1 MFKAAVI
8 GVGAMGQHHVRVYN
22 ELTDV
27 ELAAVAD
34 TNATTARRIAALYKV
49 PLYTDYREMLDVVKP
64 DLVSVAV
71 PTNLHYETAMAVME
85 RGVHL
90 LLEKP
95 IAMNLEEAE
104 AIVGAASEHDLRLG
118 IGHIERFNPAV
129 VELKRR
135 LDADE
140 LGRIYQFHARRL
152 SPYPDRI
159 RDAGVILDLA
169 IHELDVI
176 TSLDETPVERLYA
189 ETGYRFDPDREDMLN
204 GLLRFASGAVGLLDI
219 NWLTP
224 TKIRTLSVTG
234 ERGMFVVN
242 YLSQDLSFYENTK
255 CGANGWGILE
265 ILGVAEGNMTRY
277 SIPHVE
283 PLKRELQGF
292 VEAVRRGQDPPVSGR
307 DGIRALQLALE
318 LSRSSRSGCAI
329 ELQCV
334 ADSIPVLKPASE
346 AVASD

>member
-8 GVGAMGQHHVRVYN
+8 GVGAMGQHHARVYN
-22 ELTDV
+22 ELEGV

-34 TNATTARRIAALYKV
+34 ANATTARRVAGLYKV
-49 PLYTDYREMLDVVKP
+49 PFYTVYQEMLDAVEP
-64 DLVSVAV
+64 DLVSIAV
-71 PTNLHYETAMAVME
+71 PTDLHYDTATAVME
-85 RGVHL
+85 RGVHV

-95 IAMNLEEAE
+95 IAKTLEEAE
-104 AIVGAASEHDLRLG
+104 AIVHCADQHDLRLG

-135 LDADE
+135 LDGDE
-140 LGRIYQFHARRL
+140 LGRIYQLHARRL

-169 IHELDVI
+169 IHELDVM
-176 TSLDETPVERLYA
+176 TCLDETPIERIYA

-224 TKIRTLSVTG
+224 TKIRTLSATG

-242 YLSQDLSFYENTK
+242 YLNQDLTFYENTK
-255 CGANGWGILE
+255 CGSNGWGILE

-283 PLKRELQGF
+283 PLKRELQAF
-292 VEAVRRGQDPPVSGR
+292 VEAVRCGEDPPVCGR

-318 LSRSSRSGCAI
+318 LSRSAKSGRAI
-329 ELQCV
+329 ELPTTASPIPAQ
-334 ADSIPVLKPASE
+334 IPVEGAMTSL
-346 AVASD
+346 